1 MRPSYRRALRWIVP
15 TVVGVGVVVGGFAAW
30 RIGRIANDLNRARG
44 LIDEAGAQIEAGQIG
59 PAQANLDVAA
69 GLLTG
74 SNAQLH
80 DQPELAI
87 AGIVPVVHQNLASLR
102 ATVGVALQLVDGGRR
117 ILEVAAPMT
126 DPEGR
131 LQVPLR
137 NGTVPIDIVKAA
149 QREVADLQIA
159 LPIGPDAPSSRW
171 LVGPVA
177 DAQQRVYG
185 EANRR
190 GTQLTNVSRALEVLA
205 DMAGA
210 NGPRRYLIAVANT
223 AEMRGAGGMVL
234 SYGVLNSANGT
245 FQLGDFG
252 GIDEL
257 ELAAPIDP
265 SSVPLPDDYLA
276 RWSGLKPT
284 QLWRNATLSPDF
296 QLDAPVLAAMYKAK
310 TGLVADGVIQIDA
323 DGLAAV
329 LKGTGPVVAPVI
341 GPVDASNV
349 VATTLNKAYFDF
361 PQRDERQGVLGDVA
375 KATFEA
381 LVHGQFTSLR
391 PLGAAVLDAAVKRH
405 IVFWTDKPAIALR
418 AAAFQADGALPDPD
432 TQDYAMVS
440 VENFSGNKLDYYLD
454 SALRITGTRPASGSG
469 ALKATVELT
478 NTAPESGTIK
488 EVFGPYGA
496 ADRRGHYRGVVTLYL
511 PTGVALARA
520 APGAGTDQPILGTE
534 AGRTIVSFNV
544 DLGPGA
550 STRVE
555 VDLDVA
561 PRSPDTSYA
570 FSLVPL
576 PRVRPTVVGVQIAG
590 PDGDLTRAAAPLDR
604 PETVRRG

>member
-1 MRPSYRRALRWIVP
+1 VP
-15 TVVGVGVVVGGFAAW
+15 VVGGVVAVVGGFAAW
-30 RIGRIANDLNRARG
+30 RISRIANDLNRARS
-44 LIDEAGAQIEAGQIG
+44 LIDQAGVQIEAGQIG

-69 GLLTG
+69 DLLTR

-80 DQPELAI
+80 DQPELAV
-87 AGIVPVVHQNLASLR
+87 ADIVPVVHQNLASLR

-126 DPEGR
+126 DPDGR
-131 LQVPLR
+131 LQVPLK

-159 LPIGPDAPSSRW
+159 LPIGPDAPSSSW
-171 LVGPVA
+171 LIGPVG
-177 DAQQRVYG
+177 DAQERVYN

-190 GTQLTNVSRALEVLA
+190 GAQLTNVSRALDVLA

-234 SYGVLNSANGT
+234 SYGVLSSTNGT

-257 ELAAPIDP
+257 ELGAPIDP
-265 SSVPLPDDYLA
+265 KSVPVPLPADYLA

-296 QLDAPVLAAMYKAK
+296 QLDAPVLAAMYEAK
-310 TGLVADGVIQIDA
+310 TGLAADGVIQIDA

-329 LKGTGPVVAPVI
+329 LKGTGPVVVPVI
-341 GPVDASNV
+341 GSVDASNV
-349 VATTLNKAYFDF
+349 VDTTLNKAYFDF
-361 PQRDERQGVLGDVA
+361 PNRDERQGVLGDVA

-391 PLGAAVLDAAVKRH
+391 PLGEAILDAAVKRH
-405 IVFWTDKPAIALR
+405 IVFWTDKPAIAAR
-418 AAAFQADGALPDPD
+418 VAAFKADGALPDPA
-432 TQDYAMVS
+432 TQDYAMLS
-440 VENFSGNKLDYYLD
+440 IQNFGGNKLDYYLD
-454 SALRITGTRPASGSG
+454 SALRITGTRPAGGAG
-469 ALKATVELT
+469 ALQAAIELT

-488 EVFGPYGA
+488 EVFGPYGPT
-496 ADRRGHYRGVVTLYL
+496 DRRGHYRGVVTLYL

-520 APGAGTDQPILGTE
+520 APGPGTDQPILGTE
-534 AGRTIVSFNV
+534 AGRTIVSFDV

-550 STRVE
+550 STSVQ

-561 PRSPDTSYA
+561 PRAPDTPYTFA
-570 FSLVPL
+570 LVPL
-576 PRVRPTVVGVQIAG
+576 PRVRPTVVGVQIAA
-590 PDGDLTRAAAPLDR
+590 PDGDLSRAAAPLDR
-604 PETVRRG
+604 PDTLHRGERR